1 MNSHPRRAKHVLL
14 FSVDVLVVLLSMLLS
29 HALFLAAGW
38 HALSTHDM
46 LSVTLPVSA
55 AMLLSHL
62 ALGLYESKFRDSIRH
77 VFRRALISAALVF
90 MGWHIVTI
98 ILPLSY
104 HNLSLITGL
113 ILAAVGHTIW
123 RYWAIFSGQIYQT
136 RRKILV
142 LGAGERAAFI
152 TRRMR
157 RDVDRRHFDLV
168 GFMATSSLSPCEDIS
183 QNEMLIDRTIDALSD
198 ITNDIE
204 FDTLVLANEHD
215 DNVDMETLL
224 ELALKGIN
232 IIQLEDFV
240 EGELGQLA
248 VEKMSPSWLLNCKGI
263 TTNKR
268 SFDFIHYLFDA
279 SLALLVLLLT
289 WPFMIGAIFAIYLD
303 DGRRDKNASYL
314 YRQIRVGRN
323 GRLFEILKFRSMG
336 MNAEKDG
343 ATWAVKNDIRVTRVG
358 KYLRKYRI
366 DELPQL
372 LNVLKGDMSFVGP
385 RPERPEFVETL
396 SENIPYFNFRHLV
409 KPGLSGWAQIKYPY
423 GASESDSKEKLK
435 FDLYYIKHRSFL
447 LNIFILIRT
456 AEIVLFGKGR

>member
-1 MNSHPRRAKHVLL
+1 
-14 FSVDVLVVLLSMLLS
+14 
-29 HALFLAAGW
+29 
-38 HALSTHDM
+38 
-46 LSVTLPVSA
+46 
-55 AMLLSHL
+55 
-62 ALGLYESKFRDSIRH
+62 
-77 VFRRALISAALVF
+77 
-90 MGWHIVTI
+90 
-98 ILPLSY
+98 
-104 HNLSLITGL
+104 
-113 ILAAVGHTIW
+113 
-123 RYWAIFSGQIYQT
+123 
-136 RRKILV
+136 
-142 LGAGERAAFI
+142 
-152 TRRMR
+152 
-157 RDVDRRHFDLV
+157 
-168 GFMATSSLSPCEDIS
+168 
-183 QNEMLIDRTIDALSD
+183 
-198 ITNDIE
+198 
-204 FDTLVLANEHD
+204 
-215 DNVDMETLL
+215 
-224 ELALKGIN
+224 
-232 IIQLEDFV
+232 
-240 EGELGQLA
+240 
-248 VEKMSPSWLLNCKGI
+248 
-263 TTNKR
+263 
-268 SFDFIHYLFDA
+268 
-279 SLALLVLLLT
+279 
-289 WPFMIGAIFAIYLD
+289 MIGAIFAIYLD